1 MMNPRKGTE
10 TACRCECVVRQV
22 FDVGMVKVVSY
33 NRKVVFY
40 LSILYVSDPE
50 AKIAFIE
57 NRVVANYADGVQQ
70 SFPVE
75 GVESI
80 TLLTKVQISTKC
92 MEQCLKRGIPVAFF
106 SKDGHYFGRL
116 VSTGHVNA
124 ALQRRQSTLYDT
136 PFSLELSRRLIAAK
150 IKNQLVVMR
159 RYARSKEADLQKLE
173 EKIYSFYKK
182 VSHLDTI
189 EEIMGYEGQCAKL
202 YFQGLSLCID
212 TEFAFKGRS
221 RRPPR
226 NPFNSLI
233 SLGYS
238 VLMNEIYNEIE
249 TKGLNPY
256 FGFMHRDA
264 ENHPTLASDMLEE
277 WRAVLIDSMA
287 MSLINGHE
295 MSWEHFFMGD
305 DEHPGC
311 YLTKDGLRIFL
322 KKLEKKL
329 QVRAKYLPYVT
340 NQVTFRRA
348 IALQLGR
355 LTEAIKEGEAGI
367 YEPIT
372 IR

>member
-1 MMNPRKGTE
+1 MI
-10 TACRCECVVRQV
+10 C
-22 FDVGMVKVVSY
+22 
-33 NRKVVFY
+33 
-40 LSILYVSDPE
+40 LSILYISDPDT
-50 AKIAFIE
+50 KIGFVE
-57 NRVVANYADGVQQ
+57 NRVVATYPDGMEH
-70 SFPVE
+70 SLPVE
-75 GVESI
+75 SVESI
-80 TLLTKVQISTKC
+80 TLLTKVQLSTKC

-106 SKDGHYFGRL
+106 SKGGHYFGRL

-124 ALQRRQSTLYDT
+124 ALQRQQAALYDT
-136 PFSLELSRRLIAAK
+136 PFAIEFSRRIITAK
-150 IKNQLVVMR
+150 VKNQLVVMR
-159 RYARSKEADLQKLE
+159 RYAKSRKIDLENLE
-173 EKIYSFYKK
+173 DKIQIFARKIAR
-182 VSHLDTI
+182 VETI

-202 YFQGLSLCID
+202 YFQGLSMCIED
-212 TEFAFKGRS
+212 EFTFKGRS

-226 NPFNSLI
+226 DPFNSLI

-238 VLMNEIYNEIE
+238 ALMNEIYNEIE

-295 MSWEHFFMGD
+295 ISQGEFFMGD

-311 YLTKDGLRIFL
+311 FLTREGLRIFL
-322 KKLEKKL
+322 KKLERKL
-329 QVRAKYLPYVT
+329 QTRAKYLPYVT
-340 NQVTFRRA
+340 NQVPFRRA